1 MSNRLGK
8 RTPVMTQSNI
18 IADRLDLVT
27 EAEECRDSLK
37 LFVQNAWSNVDPSP
51 FVDGWCIDAICDHL
65 TALTTGQIRFLL
77 INIPPRH
84 SKSLICS
91 VLWPVW
97 SWLQRPEEKFLCA
110 SYDLSLSMRAND
122 QKRNLI
128 YSGWFQSHYGQTFR
142 LATASETVNFLRQ
155 RDFGIRQNTK
165 RFILNDKMG
174 YHLAASVGST
184 VTGNGGSVLSID
196 DAHSATE
203 AHSEVDR
210 DNAIRWFRETW
221 SNRMND
227 ANKDKMV
234 VIGQR
239 IHEEDISG
247 VILKERPDWVHL
259 NLPAEYEP
267 TRHCFTAIGW
277 SDPRKV
283 EGELL
288 WKERFGNETLD
299 RYKRDLGTSGYS
311 AQYQQSPVPAT
322 GGTFKKEWA
331 RYFEIEGEHYI
342 LHTKYGRRKPVPIR
356 LCENWAVCDLA
367 VSEKEQADYFVIE
380 TWAITPEN
388 ECLLLDQLRGHF
400 NNPEQQRQAID
411 IYERLRWAKFHVEK
425 VAYQLAYIQQMR
437 HYEIKEEIAPNVY
450 RVVRIVS
457 IPVLPWTPFRD
468 KVARAGVAAVKMEA
482 GDMYWLMNAPY
493 LIELEPEIFTFPKSK
508 KRDQV
513 DCHSMIADLLSNP
526 NIPLAGEG
534 QPMPEE
540 TPKPPTIA
548 EIVQMD
554 PFQYAQEHG
563 LLGGDW

>member
-1 MSNRLGK
+1 
-8 RTPVMTQSNI
+8 MTQSNML
-18 IADRLDLVT
+18 ADKLLMVA

-37 LFVQNAWSNVDPSP
+37 EFVKKAWHYVDPSP
-51 FVDGWCIDAICDHL
+51 FVDGWCVGAICDHL

-84 SKSLICS
+84 SKSTICS

-97 SWLQRPEEKFLCA
+97 SWLHKPEDKFLCA
-110 SYDLSLSMRAND
+110 SYNLNLAIRDNLK
-122 QKRNLI
+122 KRNLI
-128 YSGWFQSHYGQTFR
+128 DSKWYQERYGQSFK
-142 LATASETVNFLRQ
+142 LATNQQVIQFLREKQ
-155 RDFGIRQNTK
+155 FTLSPHQNAK
-165 RFILNDKMG
+165 RFFLNSELG
-174 YHLAASVGST
+174 YQLAVSVGA
-184 VTGNGGSVLSID
+184 TGTTGEGGSVLLID
-196 DAHSATE
+196 DPHSATE
-203 AHSEVDR
+203 AHSDVERESAVT
-210 DNAIRWFRETW
+210 WFREVW

-227 ANKDKMV
+227 ANKDKMI

-239 IHEEDISG
+239 IHEEDVSG

-267 TRHCFTAIGW
+267 ARRCFTSIGW
-277 SDPRKV
+277 SDPRKE
-283 EGELL
+283 EGDLL
-288 WKERFGNETLD
+288 WEERFGNDVLD
-299 RYKRDLGTSGYS
+299 RYKRDLGTNGYA

-400 NNPEQQRQAID
+400 NNPEQQRQAITL
-411 IYERLRWAKFHVEK
+411 YERFRWAKFHVEK
-425 VAYQLAYIQQMR
+425 VAYQLAFIQQMR
-437 HYEIKEEIAPNVY
+437 HYEITEELDQY
-450 RVVRIVS
+450 TYHVVRIVS

-482 GDMYWLMNAPY
+482 GDMYWLMNASY
-493 LIELEPEIFTFPKSK
+493 LIELESEIFTFPKSK

-540 TPKPPTIA
+540 KPKVPTIA
-548 EIVQMD
+548 EIERTD
-554 PFQYAQEHG
+554 PFQWAQEHG
-563 LLGGDW
+563 LLGGDWE